1 MIVIRWE
8 LMCQSNVSEA
18 MGRLITML
26 DLRRDLAMKICVHRI
41 DTSAAAAAARATF
54 TIIYENRLKYRGL
67 REEIIYERRS
77 WSEIK
82 AKETWKRTLYW
93 SHMRSVWYWVKRSGY
108 TPNGM
113 MMIARRAS
121 KPGSETKSRKKRFK
135 FEMWR
140 LTTLNCFHVHSLPML
155 SSIVLFARDWNV
167 NNSRERDGETIF
179 N

>member
-77 WSEIK
+77 RSEIK
-82 AKETWKRTLYW
+82 AKET
-93 SHMRSVWYWVKRSGY
+93 
-108 TPNGM
+108 
-113 MMIARRAS
+113 
-121 KPGSETKSRKKRFK
+121 
-135 FEMWR
+135 
-140 LTTLNCFHVHSLPML
+140 
-155 SSIVLFARDWNV
+155 
-167 NNSRERDGETIF
+167 
-179 N
+179 

>member
-1 MIVIRWE
+1 MGSSVIVCCFYHEGSKIFECICDFTWKNYKHSYHTLKPSNILKCGCLSALQPRNYLRTPIMIG
-8 LMCQSNVSEA
+8 N
-18 MGRLITML
+18 
-26 DLRRDLAMKICVHRI
+26 K
-41 DTSAAAAAARATF
+41 
-54 TIIYENRLKYRGL
+54 RG
-67 REEIIYERRS
+67 S
-77 WSEIK
+77 K

-140 LTTLNCFHVHSLPML
+140 LTLNCSLPML
-155 SSIVLFARDWNV
+155 SSIVLFARD
-167 NNSRERDGETIF
+167 
-179 N
+179 